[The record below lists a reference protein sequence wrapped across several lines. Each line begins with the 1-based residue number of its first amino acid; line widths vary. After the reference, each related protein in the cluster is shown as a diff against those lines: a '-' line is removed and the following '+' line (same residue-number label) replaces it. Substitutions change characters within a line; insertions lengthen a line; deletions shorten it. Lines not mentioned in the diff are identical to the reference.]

1 MGVTPSSLLGWSG
14 GASLLAFVFP
24 HWAVA
29 ADRAG
34 GALAQAVH
42 LLAFGMVA
50 LGAGMLAGKSV
61 GDHFG
66 ACFYCVLE
74 FCVVQSN

>member
-14 GASLLAFVFP
+14 GAALLAFVFP
-24 HWAVA
+24 NWAM
-29 ADRAG
+29 ADRA

-50 LGAGMLAGKSV
+50 LGAGMLAGKSL
-61 GDHFG
+61 GRADLG
-66 ACFYCVLE
+66 W
-74 FCVVQSN
+74 

>member
-14 GASLLAFVFP
+14 GAALLAFVFP
-24 HWAVA
+24 HWTM

-50 LGAGMLAGKSV
+50 LGAGVLAGKSV
-61 GDHFG
+61 GQ
-66 ACFYCVLE
+66 V
-74 FCVVQSN
+74 

>member
-14 GASLLAFVFP
+14 GAALLAFVFP
-24 HWAVA
+24 HWSM

-34 GALAQAVH
+34 GALIAQAVH

-50 LGAGMLAGKSV
+50 LGAGMLAG
-61 GDHFG
+61 
-66 ACFYCVLE
+66 E
-74 FCVVQSN
+74 

>member
-14 GASLLAFVFP
+14 GAALLAFVFP
-24 HWAVA
+24 HWAM

-34 GALAQAVH
+34 GALIAQAVH

-50 LGAGMLAGKSV
+50 LGAGMLAGKS
-61 GDHFG
+61 GDMAAISTHERIG
-66 ACFYCVLE
+66 
-74 FCVVQSN
+74 